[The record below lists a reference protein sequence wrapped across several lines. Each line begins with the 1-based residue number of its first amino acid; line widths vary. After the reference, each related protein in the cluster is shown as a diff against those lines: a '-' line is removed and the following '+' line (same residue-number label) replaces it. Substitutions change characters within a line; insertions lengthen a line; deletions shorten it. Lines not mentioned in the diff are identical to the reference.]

1 MKSAAWLRHPRIVI
15 ACTALAVSFGVWC
28 MSRLTVEEFPSCAP
42 PILRISADAH
52 GLDAASLAD
61 VVARPVDG
69 VVETLPD
76 VIYRHSVCDA
86 DGKFR
91 MDVAFRTGTNCDS
104 ALAALRE
111 SVRRASPLLPAEV
124 AGRLTVDVRPSEPA
138 ISYAF
143 RAETPEAHRALGD
156 FVMQRIR
163 PAALRAE
170 GVASVE
176 IAGIGRTCVS
186 IIPDA
191 VRLSGLGLDGEA
203 IIRAVR
209 SADLRQS
216 ATALPGGAVRMSSFV
231 RSPEDLEN
239 LVLREDATTGGRIR
253 IKDVARVEVS
263 REGEHVVFD
272 GGEAVIISVFPKD
285 VASAAKVAH
294 RVTALLKD
302 ELGDLPQRTTC
313 GTVRDA
319 DVTCQAFL
327 RETSF
332 VLLLSFLFVIVATF
346 AFFRD
351 WRTTLVVALAVPVS
365 ILVSFVLQSAAG
377 VGLNAL
383 SLFGLAVVIGSLVDD
398 SLVVIERMRVGM
410 ASGLRAREAAAL
422 AVRHSFAPVIAMT
435 VVTVACYLPLTFV
448 RGFASALY
456 LQFAFTVSSAILT
469 SAVVS
474 LVLIPVLAVACGV
487 PAARLKADSAVRGTP
502 SVGWWRPV
510 LAWLVVAVALAGV
523 APFAGDTPKTLF
535 AESVGGFVLDVALP
549 QDAKARETSSV
560 CGKLE
565 RLLTER
571 IPEQGLHVL
580 TCTGSA
586 PFSGNGENRARV
598 EIVFDG
604 NYLPNS
610 RRETCLSAV
619 IGCAA
624 EIEALVPGAQVTVL
638 ENSAAK
644 GVGRFNGLEFHLVGK
659 GAVDC
664 SERFRSEIRK
674 IPGVAYAACSRPET
688 RERTRLTVDV
698 GRAEGFGITLDAV
711 SSALF
716 GMCGERRVAGFPFE
730 DVSADV
736 VLRQGR
742 GAGDVSEV
750 MLESAT
756 GASVRLSSV
765 CRRTSEVTLTSVAS
779 FNGKDCVDFIV
790 RPDRGESPERLVA
803 RISELA
809 DRSGLEVAWSGAALQ
824 EIVNHGGTRI
834 LLGMS
839 LLLVYLLLTVWLDS
853 WSRPVAIVAATLV
866 SVCGAFA
873 GLVFTGGTMNVYSQM
888 ALVTVVAFAVK
899 SVSLLVGSRW
909 MAANGVSK
917 RQARMVVWTS
927 LAGALPLLFSA
938 GSGCV
943 AQRAIGV
950 VAVGGLV
957 SLVALVLPMVPGLL
971 GSMDR
976 THALLGSPVARM
988 FRFRQGGKTGR

>member
-42 PILRISADAH
+42 PVLRISVDAS
-52 GLDAASLAD
+52 GLDAESLAD
-61 VVARPVDG
+61 AVARPLDD
-69 VVETLPD
+69 VVATLPD

-86 DGKFR
+86 DGRFR
-91 MDVAFRTGTNCDS
+91 MDVAFRTGTECES

-111 SVRRASPLLPAEV
+111 SVRRASPLLPAEL
-124 AGRLTVDVRPSEPA
+124 AGRLTVDVRPPEPA
-138 ISYAF
+138 LSYAF

-163 PAALRAE
+163 PAALRVE

-176 IAGIGRTCVS
+176 VAGTERTCVS
-186 IIPDA
+186 IIPDD

-203 IIRAVR
+203 ILRAVR
-209 SADLRQS
+209 AADPRQVM
-216 ATALPGGAVRMSSFV
+216 TALPGGIVKMGGFV
-231 RSPEDLEN
+231 RSPEDLLN
-239 LVLREDATTGGRIR
+239 IVLREDAATGGRVR
-253 IKDVARVEVS
+253 IKDVARVEVA
-263 REGEHVVFD
+263 REGELVTFD
-272 GGEAVIISVFPKD
+272 GADAVTISVFPKD
-285 VASAAKVAH
+285 VTSAAKVAH
-294 RVTALLKD
+294 RVAASLKA
-302 ELGDLPQRTTC
+302 ELDDLPRGTTW

-319 DVTCQAFL
+319 DVTCLAFL

-332 VLLLSFLFVIVATF
+332 VLLLSFLFVVVATF

-365 ILVSFVLQSAAG
+365 ILVSFVLQSATG
-377 VGLNAL
+377 IGLNAL
-383 SLFGLAVVIGSLVDD
+383 SLFGLAVAIGSLVDD

-410 ASGLRAREAAAL
+410 ASGLCGREAAAL
-422 AVRHSFAPVIAMT
+422 AVRNSFAPVIAMT

-487 PAARLKADSAVRGTP
+487 PGARLKADSAVRGT
-502 SVGWWRPV
+502 SSAGWRRQV

-549 QDAKARETSSV
+549 QDVKARETASV

-580 TCTGSA
+580 TSTGSA

-598 EIVFDG
+598 EIVFEG
-604 NYLPNS
+604 NYLPNN
-610 RRETCLSAV
+610 RREMCLTVA
-619 IGCAA
+619 IGCAT
-624 EIEALVPGAQVTVL
+624 EVEASVPGAHVTVL

-644 GVGRFNGLEFHLVGK
+644 GVGRFNGLEFHLVGRD
-659 GAVDC
+659 AADR

-674 IPGVAYAACSRPET
+674 IPGVSYAACSRPET
-688 RERTRLTVDV
+688 RERTRLTVDA

-716 GMCGERRVAGFPFE
+716 GVCGEKRIAGFPFE
-730 DVSADV
+730 GGSADV

-742 GAGDVSEV
+742 DAGDVSEV
-750 MLESAT
+750 MLKSAT

-779 FNGKDCVDFIV
+779 FNGRDCVDFIV
-790 RPDRGESPERLVA
+790 RPDRGESPECLVA

-809 DRSGLEVAWSGAALQ
+809 DRLGLEVAWSGTALQ

-834 LLGMS
+834 LLATS
-839 LLLVYLLLTVWLDS
+839 LLLVYLLLTIWLDS
-853 WSRPVAIVAATLV
+853 WSRPVTVVAATVV

-873 GLVFTGGTMNVYSQM
+873 GLVFTGGSMNVYSQM
-888 ALVTVVAFAVK
+888 ALVTVVAFTVK
-899 SVSLLVGSRW
+899 SITLLVGAGW
-909 MAANGVSK
+909 METNGVSR

-927 LAGALPLLFSA
+927 LAGVLPLLFPA

-950 VAVGGLV
+950 VAVGGLF
-957 SLVALVLPMVPGLL
+957 SLAVIVLPLVPGLL
-971 GSMDR
+971 GTMDR
-976 THALLGSPVARM
+976 VHDLFGSPAARM
-988 FRFRQGGKTGR
+988 FRFRQGGKDDR